1 MHQTFDID
9 IKHLSKIEG
18 HTDLNIKV
26 KNGKVED
33 VKLKIMEN
41 KRFYT
46 QAIRGKPFM
55 SVPQIVSR
63 ICGTCSVAHLTCCI
77 EAVEK
82 ALKINPS
89 EQTMLLR
96 KLNMYGT
103 MIRDHAMHLYLFC
116 LPDLFKKDSILDFD
130 ESNETQHKLVH
141 QAFAV
146 KSAGNHLSTLIG
158 GRAIHSP
165 FEQIGGFSNI
175 PDKDGVRKMIFE
187 LKKIRNE
194 IFDLIQLFYECDW
207 KFGEKTNF
215 VALVTR
221 DFSFLEGVIKDTEGE
236 TIPESRYWDHLNR
249 VVIPY
254 SQASGFQFEGK
265 EYMVGALARMNL
277 NKKSLHKDTRRDTI
291 KFLKV
296 FPSENVYH
304 NNLAQ
309 AIEILHCIDHSI
321 ELLEMSEFKEEKIP
335 ALKIKAGDGIG
346 VIEAPRGTLYY
357 MISLTKDGK
366 INYGNLIIPTAQN
379 QIKMERDIKALVPQY
394 LKKGKERVRLEIE
407 KLIRAYDP
415 CTTCASHFLK
425 IRWI

>member
-1 MHQTFDID
+1 MHQENFDID
-9 IKHLSKIEG
+9 IKHLSKVEG
-18 HTDLNIKV
+18 HTDLRIKV
-26 KNGKVED
+26 RKGKVED

-46 QAIRGKPFM
+46 QAIRGKPFL
-55 SVPQIVSR
+55 SIPQIVSR
-63 ICGTCSVAHLTCCI
+63 ICGTCSVAHMTCCI
-77 EAVEK
+77 EAIEK
-82 ALKINPS
+82 ALGVKPS

-116 LPDLFKKDSILDFD
+116 LPDFFGKDSVLDFD
-130 ESNETQHKLVH
+130 ESQHKLIH

-165 FEQIGGFSNI
+165 FEQIGGFSHI
-175 PDKDGVRKMIFE
+175 PKKEEVTKIIFE
-187 LKKIRNE
+187 LKKVRNE
-194 IFDLIQLFYECDW
+194 IFDLIQLFYECNW

-215 VALVTR
+215 VALVTK
-221 DFSFLEGVIKDTEGE
+221 DFSFLEGVVKDTEGE
-236 TIPESRYWDHLNR
+236 TIPESKYWDHVNR

-254 SQASGFQFEGK
+254 SQATGFEFEGK

-277 NKKSLHKDTRRDTI
+277 NRHNLHTDTRRDTA
-291 KFLKV
+291 KFLKI
-296 FPSENVYH
+296 FPSENVFH

-309 AIEILHCIDHSI
+309 AIEILHCIDHAT
-321 ELLEMSEFKEEKIP
+321 ELLETSEFKKEKTP
-335 ALKIKAGDGIG
+335 EVKAKAGDGVG

-357 MISLTKDGK
+357 MMSLNKEGK
-366 INYGNLIIPTAQN
+366 INYGNLVIPTAQN
-379 QIKMERDIKALVPQY
+379 QIKMERDIKLLVPQF
-394 LKKGKERVRLEIE
+394 LKKGKERVRIEIE

-425 IRWI
+425 IKWI

>member
-1 MHQTFDID
+1 MHQDSFDID
-9 IKHLSKIEG
+9 IKHLTKVEG
-18 HTDLNIKV
+18 HTDLHIKV
-26 KNGKVED
+26 RKGKVED
-33 VKLKIMEN
+33 AKLKIMEN

-46 QAIRGKPFM
+46 QAIRGKPFA
-55 SVPQIVSR
+55 SVPQTVSR

-82 ALKINPS
+82 ALKIKPS

-103 MIRDHAMHLYLFC
+103 MIRDHSMHLYLFC
-116 LPDLFKKDSILDFD
+116 LPDLFGKDSVLDFD
-130 ESNETQHKLVH
+130 KSQSKLIH

-146 KSAGNHLSTLIG
+146 KAAGNRLSTLIG

-175 PDKDGVRKMIFE
+175 PGKEDVRKTIVE
-187 LKKIRNE
+187 LKKVRNE
-194 IFDLIQLFYECDW
+194 IFDLIQLFYDCDW
-207 KFGEKTNF
+207 KFGERINF
-215 VALVTR
+215 VALVTK
-221 DFSFLEGVIKDTEGE
+221 DFSFLEGVVKSTEGD
-236 TIPESRYWDHLNR
+236 TILERNYWEHLNR

-254 SQASGFQFEGK
+254 SQATGFEFEGK

-277 NKKSLHKDTRRDTI
+277 NRRNLHTDTRRDTV
-291 KFLKV
+291 KFLKI
-296 FPSENVYH
+296 FPSDNVFH

-321 ELLEMSEFKEEKIP
+321 ELLEMSDFKKEKTPEI
-335 ALKIKAGDGIG
+335 KTKAGDGVG

-357 MISLTKDGK
+357 MISLNKEGK

-379 QIKMERDIKALVPQY
+379 QIKMERDIKILVPQF
-394 LKKGKERVRLEIE
+394 LKKGKNRVRWEIE

-425 IRWI
+425 IKWI